1 MQFPCSGRRADDTEE
16 EMSRI
21 RIANFIL
28 LAVAVVAAI
37 PLTIAVFGDM
47 DPDVITVSAV
57 FVGIGL
63 VGNCICAI
71 ACLLGK

>member
-1 MQFPCSGRRADDTEE
+1 MKRRLGIK
-16 EMSRI
+16 I

-28 LAVAVVAAI
+28 FAVAVVAAI

-63 VGNCICAI
+63 FGNCICAI
-71 ACLLGK
+71 ARLLGK